1 MSEHVA
7 PIPPMAAVQAEPGG
21 LAVTLGDGVALE
33 ERAAVAP
40 EGPGEHWA
48 GDAGGGD
55 KALSSLRRAVAI
67 FFENKLAVI
76 SLGIFVLIVLFSFI
90 GPLIYHTNQTA
101 TNLLQQSLPPSSSHP
116 LGTSPG
122 GRDEL
127 GRLMVGGQSTLEVGI
142 LVGVVA
148 TLFGLVWGLVAGY
161 AGGWV
166 DAVLMRIVDAVLSIP
181 YLFFAVLLASLVTPN
196 LELIVGIIAAV
207 SWLSTARLA
216 RGETLRI
223 RTLDYVAAAKSF
235 GSRRKRILARH
246 VTPNMLGAIVVNF
259 TLKVA
264 DAILTFAAISFL
276 GIGLPPP
283 ATNWGTMLTAG
294 VNNLFDG
301 FWWQLWPAAIFI
313 VLTVLAVNVLGDA
326 LSDVIEGRLKA
337 R

>member
-1 MSEHVA
+1 MTERIS
-7 PIPPMAAVQAEPGG
+7 PLAAVKVDVGA
-21 LAVTLGDGVALE
+21 LALGDGE
-33 ERAAVAP
+33 GEGEGERT
-40 EGPGEHWA
+40 ETWET
-48 GDAGGGD
+48 GGGD
-55 KALSSLRRAVAI
+55 SVPFGSPLRRGIAI
-67 FFENKLAVI
+67 FVENKLAVI
-76 SLGIFVLIVLFSFI
+76 SLAIFILIVLFSFV

-101 TNLLQQSLPPSSSHP
+101 TNLLQASRPPSGSHP

-142 LVGVVA
+142 AVGVVA
-148 TLFGLVWGLVAGY
+148 TLFGLVWGTVAGF
-161 AGGWV
+161 AGGAI
-166 DAVLMRIVDAVLSIP
+166 DAVLMRVVDAVLSIP
-181 YLFFAVLLASLVTPN
+181 YLFFVVLLASLVRPN
-196 LELIVGIIAAV
+196 LVMIIAVIAAV

-223 RTLDYVAAAKSF
+223 RTLDYVAAARSF
-235 GSRRKRILARH
+235 GSGRRRILSRH
-246 VTPNMLGAIVVNF
+246 VTPNMLGAIVVNA

-264 DAILTFAAISFL
+264 DAILTFAAVSFL

-283 ATNWGTMLTAG
+283 ATNWGTLLTSG

-301 FWWQLWPAAIFI
+301 FWWQLWPAALLI